1 MGCIGFRGDAV
12 DADPVVIG
20 AGCIGGGEVY
30 RPFEGSTG
38 GYPRH
43 GLGLYLR
50 IRSGDGIVRRHVVR
64 KGCGG
69 GSGFSVISDEGL

>member
-1 MGCIGFRGDAV
+1 MGCIGFGGDSDSV

-38 GYPRH
+38 GYPGQ

-50 IRSGDGIVRRHVVR
+50 IRSGDGIVRRQVVG
-64 KGCGG
+64 KEVAG
-69 GSGFSVISDEGL
+69 VAAAVP

>member
-1 MGCIGFRGDAV
+1 MGCIGFRCDTV

-38 GYPRH
+38 GYPEA
-43 GLGLYLR
+43 G
-50 IRSGDGIVRRHVVR
+50 SGSVSPYPLWRWYCPETGSR
-64 KGCGG
+64 KGLRGWQPLFRDFG
-69 GSGFSVISDEGL
+69 